1 MCAAR
6 KVKHMKPSQVLIET
20 ANNIAVKMNDPDMI
34 VFGCL
39 EIQRTLG
46 VKALSTHFDSIEM
59 DYYKQFGNPAHDPEN
74 DTIWFGSHHS
84 DDFEYI
90 NYKDLCEMR
99 ILAMC
104 FASYIAF
111 LEGN

>member
-1 MCAAR
+1 MCATLQ
-6 KVKHMKPSQVLIET
+6 VKHMKPSQVLIET
-20 ANNIAVKMNDPDMI
+20 ANKIAVKMNYPNMI

-39 EIQRTLG
+39 EIQYTLG
-46 VKALSTHFDSIEM
+46 IKKLSTHFNSIEM
-59 DYYKQFGNPAHDPEN
+59 DYYKQFGNTSY
-74 DTIWFGSHHS
+74 DTETKTCWFSSHHS

-90 NYKDLCEMR
+90 GYLELCEMR

-104 FASYIAF
+104 FASYIAK